1 MKTNKLTFSLSP
13 IALLTLAACKQ
24 GYTSTFAE
32 VIGKVEDGPLH
43 NAIAFLDYNNDG
55 ILNTDEPSERT
66 GTDGSYSLSPT
77 RDTYAIVAVTDENTV
92 DTISGSFVPGI
103 TLKAPKGSSMVT
115 PTTTL
120 MEDGGLTAQQVVEVL
135 GLPTG
140 MDPLTFSAHAVGV
153 DPVKALAVEKTNQ
166 QVLAVVNS
174 FAAAAEGS
182 GVSETVAFSAALM
195 SLAEVIN
202 AEASKDTIVELDLS
216 NSTTLTKIET
226 KIVKKVLDLANSDLN
241 IKSNEFTAIMTDTVK
256 AAGFVN
262 SKIKAI
268 TDTDLKSAAT
278 KDILSTSQVLKDQIK
293 TAAEATVEN
302 NANKGVNDAIITANV
317 AFASDSSTALT
328 DAISNKAPTDITLN
342 TIYSSELLGHA
353 SAVRKVT
360 TTDDQANKTAFTYTI
375 AKINGTDYAYF
386 TIDASTGEL
395 SFIAEPN
402 YQIKPSYNITILST
416 DQGGKTFSKTITL
429 KEPVL
434 SASKTIT
441 DNTTTVSVYINKNVP
456 DALNGLESLR
466 IDLNYESDVVS
477 FDGND
482 LKIAE
487 GFTGLLGAHDTT
499 TGQLT
504 IVGYALPEYRNF
516 ETPILEFDLVA
527 KSGLA
532 DTSLN
537 FTSLLIDDVV
547 YNDQTITLDIV

>member
-1 MKTNKLTFSLSP
+1 
-13 IALLTLAACKQ
+13 
-24 GYTSTFAE
+24 
-32 VIGKVEDGPLH
+32 
-43 NAIAFLDYNNDG
+43 
-55 ILNTDEPSERT
+55 
-66 GTDGSYSLSPT
+66 
-77 RDTYAIVAVTDENTV
+77 
-92 DTISGSFVPGI
+92 
-103 TLKAPKGSSMVT
+103 
-115 PTTTL
+115 
-120 MEDGGLTAQQVVEVL
+120 VVEVL

-140 MDPLTFSAHAVGV
+140 MDPLTFSAHAAGV

-226 KIVKKVLDLANSDLN
+226 KIVKKVSDLANSDLN
-241 IKSNEFTAIMTDTVK
+241 IKSDEFNAIMTDTVK

-402 YQIKPSYNITILST
+402 YQIKTSYNITILST

-434 SASKTIT
+434 SASKTVT

>member
-182 GVSETVAFSAALM
+182 GVSETVCL
-195 SLAEVIN
+195 LY
-202 AEASKDTIVELDLS
+202 
-216 NSTTLTKIET
+216 
-226 KIVKKVLDLANSDLN
+226 
-241 IKSNEFTAIMTDTVK
+241 
-256 AAGFVN
+256 
-262 SKIKAI
+262 
-268 TDTDLKSAAT
+268 
-278 KDILSTSQVLKDQIK
+278 TS
-293 TAAEATVEN
+293 
-302 NANKGVNDAIITANV
+302 
-317 AFASDSSTALT
+317 
-328 DAISNKAPTDITLN
+328 
-342 TIYSSELLGHA
+342 
-353 SAVRKVT
+353 
-360 TTDDQANKTAFTYTI
+360 
-375 AKINGTDYAYF
+375 
-386 TIDASTGEL
+386 
-395 SFIAEPN
+395 
-402 YQIKPSYNITILST
+402 PSPR
-416 DQGGKTFSKTITL
+416 DRG
-429 KEPVL
+429 
-434 SASKTIT
+434 
-441 DNTTTVSVYINKNVP
+441 
-456 DALNGLESLR
+456 
-466 IDLNYESDVVS
+466 
-477 FDGND
+477 
-482 LKIAE
+482 
-487 GFTGLLGAHDTT
+487 
-499 TGQLT
+499 
-504 IVGYALPEYRNF
+504 
-516 ETPILEFDLVA
+516 
-527 KSGLA
+527 
-532 DTSLN
+532 
-537 FTSLLIDDVV
+537 
-547 YNDQTITLDIV
+547 